1 MAQMTPAQRFLMM
14 TQGRQPRPVANML
27 QQYKPPGMSVPPPMA
42 LRRPQP
48 PTIAQ
53 PTARMSPMMQRVAQQ
68 AAMPRMTPSAGTTT
82 PPATTPPAGGQPSG
96 FMGAFSQPLTSP
108 VGQAISQAAIA
119 GARASD
125 WSPTPVSLG
134 RVLAEMGAAASQGYA
149 AGEERQRLIEDRQQ
163 PKIQVAGKDIFRIFP
178 DGRVE
183 RLTGGR
189 GPEPIEIKSEA
200 GRYVTDDGRVINA
213 VLGKNGKLYEA
224 GNVAAGQELD
234 PAKMQIVD
242 QYTTMDYS
250 KLEKHKADKILAPEK
265 TLRLIDNFAQ
275 QIEAGPEGFVQRQK
289 AKVSSAIKNLS
300 ENTEYNQDELMLA
313 LQQGTLTQLVGA
325 ARLEL
330 FGPGVMTEFEQAMAR
345 EILAGN
351 FDRMNKSVALQRLNS
366 FRKSFLSTYEDAIKT
381 YNRQPIVKAEKM
393 QLKPYSGFDWSKV
406 GSSTSA
412 AGGASSAN
420 TTTGGNTWSVVTQ

>member
-1 MAQMTPAQRFLMM
+1 MTPAQRFLMM
-14 TQGRQPRPVANML
+14 TQGRQPRPVANMMR
-27 QQYKPPGMSVPPPMA
+27 QYQTPGGITPPMA

-48 PTIAQ
+48 PA
-53 PTARMSPMMQRVAQQ
+53 PAMPAAPRLSPMMQRVAQQ
-68 AAMPRMTPSAGTTT
+68 AAMPRMTPPTGAVT
-82 PPATTPPAGGQPSG
+82 PPPTTPPAGGQPSG